1 MEKGRHEFLAD
12 DTVEKVAKTFKA
24 LSDPTRVRI
33 LYLLTQ
39 EECAVGH
46 IAEVLNLS
54 QSAVSHQLSFLKN
67 QRLVKARREG
77 QSFYYSY
84 DDRHVIELLK
94 QVINH
99 SLHE

>member
-1 MEKGRHEFLAD
+1 MEKSRHDFLSG
-12 DTVEKVAKTFKA
+12 DTVEKVARTFKA
-24 LSDPTRVRI
+24 LSDPTRVKI

-39 EECAVGH
+39 EECSVGH

-84 DDRHVIELLK
+84 DDNHVIEILK

-99 SLHE
+99 SLHD

>member
-1 MEKGRHEFLAD
+1 MDKGKHEFLQEA
-12 DTVEKVAKTFKA
+12 TVDRVSRTFKA

-39 EECAVGH
+39 EECSVGH
-46 IAEVLNLS
+46 IAEVLGLS
-54 QSAVSHQLSFLKN
+54 QSAVSHQLSSMKN
-67 QRLVKARREG
+67 QRLVKARRDG

-84 DDRHVIELLK
+84 DDDHVIEILK

-99 SLHE
+99 SLHD